1 MGSINLGPV
10 SGVSGEF
17 SLPVRVYIEDTDA
30 GGIVYYVNYLKYF
43 ERARTEFMR
52 ARGYDKPAFL
62 GPDSLFVV
70 TQAAVQYRA
79 PARLD
84 EALQVTAGLASVGAA
99 TLAFVQRVYRGRD
112 CLVDAEISIALVDAA
127 SGKPKRLP
135 ASLRRDLQGG

>member
-1 MGSINLGPV
+1 
-10 SGVSGEF
+10 
-17 SLPVRVYIEDTDA
+17 
-30 GGIVYYVNYLKYF
+30 
-43 ERARTEFMR
+43 MR

-70 TQAAVQYRA
+70 TQAAVQYRV

-99 TLAFVQRVYRGRD
+99 TLTFVQRVYRGRD